1 MSRVTTAKLINTSAG
16 PIRGDVA
23 DDVLRLRGVP
33 FADPPLK
40 RLADQP
46 AQPATPWSDP
56 LDARKPGPA
65 PLQPQL
71 FDMGMRSSAHCSED
85 CLTLNVDAPA
95 TGSGHPVMIWIF
107 GGGYITGDA
116 ADPLFDGGNL
126 AREGVVVV
134 RANYRLGALGRNNL
148 GLSDQLLALQWVQDN
163 AVALGGDPG
172 RVTLFGESAGAMSI
186 CNLLTLPA
194 ARGLFHGAIAQ
205 SGAGSNIA
213 STEQAAEAHRRW
225 SEERARLAD
234 PGDAEQLMDLQTR
247 LGRELRPKFGG
258 MPFRPVVDDKLLPE
272 HPEVAAGL
280 GADVPLIIGHNAD
293 EHRLYMNPRQRIKD
307 GGLSATLLPRL
318 PAEIINE
325 LPEVYPQLPDLE
337 VLAAVETELRYRQ
350 PQQRYVRAREQA
362 RHAAGLPA
370 NTWTY
375 KFNWPSP
382 ALRGWLGAC
391 HAIEI
396 PFVFNN
402 FTERSTA
409 KFVGPGH
416 EELAREVLQLW
427 VHFARHSRPPD
438 HWSAHPNVLELHP
451 HTRCRPTNAV
461 ESFWNEML
469 GTA

>member
-1 MSRVTTAKLINTSAG
+1 MTQYKLVNTSAG
-16 PIRGDVA
+16 PVRGEIA
-23 DDVLRLRGVP
+23 DNVLRLRGVP
-33 FADPPLK
+33 FAEPPLND
-40 RLADQP
+40 LADLP
-46 AQPATPWSDP
+46 AQRPAHWTSPR
-56 LDARKPGPA
+56 DALTAGAA

-71 FDMGMRSSAHCSED
+71 FGMGMRSSGYCAED

-95 TGSGHPVMIWIF
+95 TGRDHPVMIWIF

-126 AREGVVVV
+126 AREGIVVV

-163 AVALGGDPG
+163 ATALGGNPN

-205 SGAGSNIA
+205 SGAGNNIA
-213 STEQAAEAHRRW
+213 SMEEGAEAHRRFC
-225 SEERARLAD
+225 EERARLPDPANAD
-234 PGDAEQLMDLQTR
+234 QLMDLQTR

-258 MPFRPVVDDKLLPE
+258 MPFRPVVDGKLLPE
-272 HPEVAAGL
+272 YPEVAASL
-280 GADVPLIIGHNAD
+280 GAHIPLIIGHNAD
-293 EHRLYMNPRQRIKD
+293 EHRLYMNPRHRFKD
-307 GGLSATLLPRL
+307 GGLHTALEPRL
-318 PAEIINE
+318 PTEIVDE
-325 LPEVYPQLPDLE
+325 LADIYPQLSDLE
-337 VLAAVETELRYRQ
+337 TLAAVETELRYRQ
-350 PQQRYVRAREQA
+350 PQQRYVHTREHE
-362 RHAAGLPA
+362 RRTTGLPA

-402 FTERSTA
+402 FTDRSTA

-416 EELAREVLQLW
+416 EELAQEVLKLW
-427 VHFARHSRPPD
+427 VYFANHGQPPQ
-438 HWSAHPNVLELHP
+438 HWLPYPNVLELHP
-451 HTRCRPTNAV
+451 HTRCRPTNAI
-461 ESFWNEML
+461 EAFWN
-469 GTA
+469 GTLASD